1 MACYTEDKMHRHEM
15 EDGLAN
21 DPCEGSQTSQGRADE
36 PGIPTDKPVRK
47 RDRLANRDAPP
58 DDPPPDYLSYL
69 VRLWRVGHGMEASWR
84 ASIQRPGT
92 EEPIWFATLEELF
105 AFLRAETGETKSG

>member
-15 EDGLAN
+15 EYGLTN
-21 DPCEGSQTSQGRADE
+21 EPCEGSQSSQDRADE

-47 RDRLANRDAPP
+47 RARLASRDAPP

-69 VRLWRVGHGMEASWR
+69 VRLWRVGHGEQEHWR
-84 ASIQRPGT
+84 ASLQRPGT
-92 EEPIWFATLEELF
+92 EEPVWFADLEELF
-105 AFLRAETGETKSG
+105 VYLRAETGENKSG